1 MPINIETKNIL
12 TPFPPKPSAATAG
25 PGHKPAIA
33 HPIPN
38 KTDPAIK
45 SLLTFWLAGVGK
57 FSANNGN
64 SQLPK
69 TQRME
74 TMGNAELD
82 RISMLIPNCPEIA
95 KIAKSP
101 TAHAPVVGL
110 RSL

>member
-1 MPINIETKNIL
+1 MRIGLAASMPINIETKNIL

-57 FSANNGN
+57 FSANNGALFFEY
-64 SQLPK
+64 QIG
-69 TQRME
+69 R
-74 TMGNAELD
+74 
-82 RISMLIPNCPEIA
+82 
-95 KIAKSP
+95 
-101 TAHAPVVGL
+101 AHV
-110 RSL
+110 